1 MPKPPELET
10 TTSPTALA
18 EAVLIDVGLVLLFVV
33 LPHGVFGDARDRFEA
48 LRDLIER
55 RTLSPM
61 RFSFAGP
68 LASAPFYL
76 LGKVFF
82 TSQWWC
88 ARFNTVL
95 FGAGLVAARRL
106 MRTAAEREVLRRF
119 ALLLIAASMF
129 PNHLRNYGGEVFTAM
144 LVAVGIVA
152 VHAGHELAGWTAVV
166 AGVVNTP
173 ASMVGLALMVLA
185 RRWRVRRWTHALAVP
200 VAAAL
205 ILLEA
210 WVRRGNPWTTG
221 YENNAGF
228 ATIMPY
234 SGRPG
239 FSYPFFFGILS
250 ILFSF
255 GRGLIFFAPGLL
267 LWIRRPAT
275 IGERLR
281 GSYTLWMW
289 FLVGLILV
297 YAKWWAWYGGLS
309 WGPRFF
315 LFASIPAALAIA
327 AKLHDIRGSSMPAL
341 GALLLALTLSTWV
354 GIAGAAFDQVGL
366 DLCSQNNYALEAACW
381 YVPEF
386 SVLWRPLI
394 VGAIPQE
401 LTVIIVAYCVVVYMT
416 LAAPVIVEI
425 VRRAASRT

>member
-18 EAVLIDVGLVLLFVV
+18 EAALIDVGLALLFVV
-33 LPHGVFGDARDRFEA
+33 LPHGLFGDAMGRFEA
-48 LRDLIER
+48 LRGFIEH

-61 RFSFAGP
+61 ASSFVQP
-68 LASAPFYL
+68 LASVPFYL
-76 LGKVFF
+76 LGKVFL
-82 TSQWWC
+82 TPQWWC

-200 VAAAL
+200 AAAAL

-210 WVRRGNPWTTG
+210 WVRRGSPWTTG

-275 IGERLR
+275 IGDRLH
-281 GSYTLWMW
+281 GTYTLWMW